1 LHEVTSNKKTV
12 LLRDGFRNYGII
24 DLCTAYMRTLIS
36 QKAAKRAMPVTKI
49 VPIITFLEPDNLIHV
64 AAVVADFN
72 ILVV

>member
-1 LHEVTSNKKTV
+1 MGK
-12 LLRDGFRNYGII
+12 
-24 DLCTAYMRTLIS
+24 LIS